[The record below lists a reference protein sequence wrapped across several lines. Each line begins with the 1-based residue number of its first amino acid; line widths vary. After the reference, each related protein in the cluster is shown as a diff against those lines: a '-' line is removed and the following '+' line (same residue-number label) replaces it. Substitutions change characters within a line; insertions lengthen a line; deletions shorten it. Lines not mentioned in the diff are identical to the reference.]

1 MRRKQKMQGTL
12 KILKLLS
19 DPTRLRILRLLGEED
34 LTVAELQQI
43 LGMGQSRTSAHL
55 AQLKAEGLISDRRA
69 GKNIYYARSGVV
81 GGAVGELIKR
91 GGAEL
96 PEAAQDAAALK
107 LVLGKRQDKAGEY
120 FNQLAGKFGRTYVP
134 GRSWRALAHG
144 LLRLLPP
151 MTIADLGAGEG
162 TLSQLLA
169 RTAKKVIAIDNSPAM
184 VEFGSKLAA
193 EHGLKNLEYRLGDI
207 DSPPIKGG
215 TVDLALFSQALHHA
229 ASPGNALAAAHKI
242 LKPGGRLMVLDLLN
256 HSFEQARTLYAHVWL
271 GFSEVELLR
280 LVEKAGF
287 REAEVSVVSREA
299 RAPHFQVVLATARK

>member
-1 MRRKQKMQGTL
+1 MHSTL
-12 KILKLLS
+12 RILKLLS
-19 DPTRLRILRLLGEED
+19 DPTRLRVLRLLGEEE

-55 AQLKAEGLISDRRA
+55 AQLKAEGLVVDRRA
-69 GKNIYYARSGVV
+69 GKNIYYARTGTVP
-81 GGAVGELIKR
+81 AAIAELIEQ
-91 GGAEL
+91 GGKEL
-96 PEAAQDAAALK
+96 PEAPQDSAAAK
-107 LVLGKRQDKAGEY
+107 LALRKRQDKAGEY
-120 FNQLAGKFGRTYVP
+120 FNRLAGKFGRTYVP

-151 MTIADLGAGEG
+151 MVIADLGAGEG

-193 EHGLKNLEYRLGDI
+193 DHGLKNLEYRLGDI
-207 DSPPIKGG
+207 DDPPIKAGS
-215 TVDLALFSQALHHA
+215 VDLALFSQALHHA
-229 ASPGNALAAAHKI
+229 ASPGKALAAAHKI
-242 LKPGGRLMVLDLLN
+242 LKPGGRLMVFDLLS

-271 GFSEVELLR
+271 GFSEVELMR

-287 REAEVSVVSREA
+287 RDAEVTVVSREA
-299 RAPHFQVVLATARK
+299 RAPHFQTVLATARK

>member
-1 MRRKQKMQGTL
+1 MPGTL

-19 DPTRLRILRLLGEED
+19 DPTRLRILRLLGQEE

-55 AQLKAEGLISDRRA
+55 AQLKAEGLVADRRA
-69 GKNIYYARSGVV
+69 GRNIHYAR
-81 GGAVGELIKR
+81 GGAESDALAELIAR

-96 PEAAQDAAALK
+96 PEAGQDDAALK
-107 LVLGKRQDKAGEY
+107 LVLLKRQDKAGEY

-151 MTIADLGAGEG
+151 MVIADLGAGEG

-169 RTAKKVIAIDNSPAM
+169 KRAKKVIAIDNSAAM
-184 VEFGSKLAA
+184 VEFGANLAA

-207 DSPPIKGG
+207 DDPPIKASS
-215 TVDLALFSQALHHA
+215 VDLALFSQALHHA
-229 ASPGNALAAAHKI
+229 ASPAKALAAAHRI
-242 LKPGGRLMVLDLLN
+242 LRPGGRLLVLDLLA
-256 HSFEQARTLYAHVWL
+256 HGFEQARTLYAHVWL

-287 REAEVSVVSREA
+287 RDVEVSVVSRET
-299 RAPHFQVVLATARK
+299 RAPHFQTVLATASK

>member
-1 MRRKQKMQGTL
+1 MQGTL

-19 DPTRLRILRLLGEED
+19 DPTRLRILRLLGREE
-34 LTVAELQQI
+34 LTVAELQVV
-43 LGMGQSRTSAHL
+43 LGTGQSRTSAHL
-55 AQLKAEGLISDRRA
+55 GQLKGAGLVSDRRA
-69 GKNIYYARSGVV
+69 GKNIYYARAAKVPA
-81 GGAVGELIKR
+81 AVAELIES
-91 GGAEL
+91 GGEEL
-96 PEAAQDAAALK
+96 AEAAQDDAAVK
-107 LVLGKRQDKAGEY
+107 LALGKRQDKAGEY

-169 RTAKKVIAIDNSPAM
+169 RTAKKVIAVDNSPAM

-193 EHGLKNLEYRLGDI
+193 EHGLRNLEYRLGEI
-207 DSPPIKGG
+207 DDPPIKAA

-229 ASPGNALAAAHKI
+229 ASPGKALAAAHKI
-242 LKPGGRLMVLDLLN
+242 LKPGGRLMVLDLLS

-271 GFSEVELLR
+271 GFSEVELVR
-280 LVEKAGF
+280 LIEKAGF
-287 REAEVSVVSREA
+287 KDAEVSVVSREA
-299 RAPHFQVVLATARK
+299 RAPHFQTVLATARK

>member
-1 MRRKQKMQGTL
+1 MPGTL

-19 DPTRLRILRLLGEED
+19 DPTRLRILRLLGQEE

-55 AQLKAEGLISDRRA
+55 AQLKAEGLVADRRA
-69 GKNIYYARSGVV
+69 GRNIHYAR
-81 GGAVGELIKR
+81 GGAESAALAELIER

-96 PEAAQDAAALK
+96 PEAGQDDAALK
-107 LVLGKRQDKAGEY
+107 LVLLKRQDKAGEY

-151 MTIADLGAGEG
+151 MVIADLGAGEG

-169 RTAKKVIAIDNSPAM
+169 KRAKKVIAIDNSAAM
-184 VEFGSKLAA
+184 VEFGANLAA

-207 DSPPIKGG
+207 DDPPIKASS
-215 TVDLALFSQALHHA
+215 VDLALFSQALHHA
-229 ASPGNALAAAHKI
+229 ASPAKALAAAHRI
-242 LKPGGRLMVLDLLN
+242 LRPGGRLLVLDLLA
-256 HSFEQARTLYAHVWL
+256 HGFEQARTLYAHVWL

-287 REAEVSVVSREA
+287 RDVEVSVVSRET
-299 RAPHFQVVLATARK
+299 RAPHFQTVLATASK

>member
-1 MRRKQKMQGTL
+1 MRGTL

-19 DPTRLRILRLLGEED
+19 DPTRLRILHLLGEEE

-43 LGMGQSRTSAHL
+43 LGMGQSRISAHL
-55 AQLKAEGLISDRRA
+55 AQLKAEGLVADRRA
-69 GKNIYYARSGVV
+69 GKNIYYSRTRALPAAVEELVESGSS
-81 GGAVGELIKR
+81 
-91 GGAEL
+91 EL
-96 PEAAQDAAALK
+96 PEAPQDSAALK
-107 LVLGKRQDKAGEY
+107 LVLHKRQDQAGEY

-151 MTIADLGAGEG
+151 MVIADLGAGEG

-169 RTAKKVIAIDNSPAM
+169 RTAKRVIAVDNSPAM

-193 EHGLKNLEYRLGDI
+193 ENGITNLEYCLGEIED
-207 DSPPIKGG
+207 PPIKAGI
-215 TVDLALFSQALHHA
+215 VDLALFSQALHHA
-229 ASPGNALAAAHKI
+229 ASPGKALTAAHKI
-242 LKPGGRLMVLDLLN
+242 LKPGGRLMVLDLLS

-280 LVEKAGF
+280 LIERAGF
-287 REAEVSVVSREA
+287 RDAEVSVVSRESK
-299 RAPHFQVVLATARK
+299 APHFQTVLATARK

>member
-1 MRRKQKMQGTL
+1 MQGTL

-19 DPTRLRILRLLGEED
+19 DPTRLRILRLLGKEE

-43 LGMGQSRTSAHL
+43 LATGQSRTSAHL
-55 AQLKAEGLISDRRA
+55 AQLKAEGLVADRRA
-69 GKNIYYARSGVV
+69 GKNIYYSRSGSV
-81 GGAVGELIKR
+81 GPAVAELIES
-91 GGAEL
+91 GGDEL
-96 PEAAQDAAALK
+96 PEAAQDDAAVKLAL
-107 LVLGKRQDKAGEY
+107 LKRQDKAGEY

-193 EHGLKNLEYRLGDI
+193 EHGLKNLEYRLGSI
-207 DSPPIKGG
+207 DDPPIKAG

-229 ASPGNALAAAHKI
+229 ASPGKALAAAHKI
-242 LKPGGRLMVLDLLN
+242 LKPGGRLMVLDLLS

-271 GFSEVELLR
+271 GFSELELVR
-280 LVEKAGF
+280 LIEKAGF
-287 REAEVSVVSREA
+287 KDAEVSVVSREA
-299 RAPHFQVVLATARK
+299 KAPHFQTLLATARK

>member
-1 MRRKQKMQGTL
+1 MQGTL

-19 DPTRLRILRLLGEED
+19 DPTRLRILRLLGQEE
-34 LTVAELQQI
+34 LTVAELQLI
-43 LGMGQSRTSAHL
+43 LGTGQSRTSAHL
-55 AQLKAEGLISDRRA
+55 AQLKAEGLLADRRA
-69 GKNIYYARSGVV
+69 GKNIYYSR
-81 GGAVGELIKR
+81 GGAVPAAIAELIER
-91 GGAEL
+91 GGEEL
-96 PEAAQDAAALK
+96 PEAGEDDAAVKLAL
-107 LVLGKRQDKAGEY
+107 LKRQDKAGEY

-169 RTAKKVIAIDNSPAM
+169 RTAKKVIAVDNSAAM
-184 VEFGSKLAA
+184 VEFGSKLAS

-207 DSPPIKGG
+207 DDPPIKAG

-229 ASPGNALAAAHKI
+229 ASPGKALVAAHKI
-242 LKPGGRLMVLDLLN
+242 LKPGGRLMVLDLLS

-271 GFSEVELLR
+271 GFSEVELVR
-280 LVEKAGF
+280 LIEKAGF
-287 REAEVSVVSREA
+287 KDAEVSVVSREA
-299 RAPHFQVVLATARK
+299 KAPHFQTVLATARK

>member
-1 MRRKQKMQGTL
+1 MQGTL
-12 KILKLLS
+12 KILKLLA
-19 DPTRLRILRLLGEED
+19 DPTRLRILRLLGQEE

-55 AQLKAEGLISDRRA
+55 AQLKAEGLVSDRRA
-69 GKNIYYARSGVV
+69 GKNIYYER
-81 GGAVGELIKR
+81 GGTVSDAVEELIDR
-91 GGAEL
+91 GGQEL
-96 PEAAQDAAALK
+96 PEATQDDAAVK
-107 LVLGKRQDKAGEY
+107 LVLLKRQDKAGEY
-120 FNQLAGKFGRTYVP
+120 FNRLAGNFGRTYVP

-169 RTAKKVIAIDNSPAM
+169 RSAKKVIAIDNSPAM
-184 VEFGSKLAA
+184 VGFGSQLAT
-193 EHGLKNLEYRLGDI
+193 EHGLNNLEYRLGGIED
-207 DSPPIKGG
+207 PPIKAG

-229 ASPGNALAAAHKI
+229 ASPGKALAAAHRI
-242 LKPGGRLMVLDLLN
+242 LKPGGRLMIFDLLS

-280 LVEKAGF
+280 LMERAGF
-287 REAEVSVVSREA
+287 KDTEVTVVSRESK
-299 RAPHFQVVLATARK
+299 APHFQTVLATARK

>member
-1 MRRKQKMQGTL
+1 MRGTL

-19 DPTRLRILRLLGEED
+19 DPTRLRILRLLGEDE

-55 AQLKAEGLISDRRA
+55 AQLKAEGLVGDRRA
-69 GKNIYYARSGVV
+69 GKNIYYTRGEALSP
-81 GGAVGELIKR
+81 AVEELIA
-91 GGAEL
+91 GGSRELAEA
-96 PEAAQDAAALK
+96 PEDAAALK
-107 LVLGKRQDKAGEY
+107 LVLGKRQDRAGEY
-120 FNQLAGKFGRTYVP
+120 FNRLAGKFGRTYVP

-151 MTIADLGAGEG
+151 MVIADLGAGEG

-169 RTAKKVIAIDNSPAM
+169 RSAKKVIAIDNSPAM

-193 EHGLKNLEYRLGDI
+193 EHGIRNLEYRLGEIED
-207 DSPPIKGG
+207 PPIRAAS
-215 TVDLALFSQALHHA
+215 VDLALFSQALHHA
-229 ASPGNALAAAHKI
+229 ASPGRALTAAHRI
-242 LKPGGRLMVLDLLN
+242 LKPGGRLVVLDLLS

-271 GFSEVELLR
+271 GFSEVELIR

-287 REAEVSVVSREA
+287 RDAEVSVVSREA
-299 RAPHFQVVLATARK
+299 RPPHFQTVLVTARR

>member
-1 MRRKQKMQGTL
+1 MQGTL

-19 DPTRLRILRLLGEED
+19 DPTRLRILRLLGQEE

-43 LGMGQSRTSAHL
+43 LGTGQSRTSAHL
-55 AQLKAEGLISDRRA
+55 AQLKAEGLVLDRRA
-69 GKNIYYARSGVV
+69 GKNIYYSRSG
-81 GGAVGELIKR
+81 AVRAAVAELIES
-91 GGAEL
+91 GGKEL
-96 PEAAQDAAALK
+96 PEAGQDDAAVKLAL
-107 LVLGKRQDKAGEY
+107 LKRQDKAGEY
-120 FNQLAGKFGRTYVP
+120 FNELAGKFGRTYVP

-184 VEFGSKLAA
+184 VEFGSKLAV

-207 DSPPIKGG
+207 DDPPIKAG

-229 ASPGNALAAAHKI
+229 ASPGKALAAAHKI
-242 LKPGGRLMVLDLLN
+242 LKPGGRLMILDLLS

-271 GFSEVELLR
+271 GFSEVELVR
-280 LVEKAGF
+280 LIEKAGF
-287 REAEVSVVSREA
+287 KGVEVSVVSREA
-299 RAPHFQVVLATARK
+299 KAPHFQTLLATARR

>member
-1 MRRKQKMQGTL
+1 MQGTL

-19 DPTRLRILRLLGEED
+19 DPTRLRILRLLGKEE

-55 AQLKAEGLISDRRA
+55 AHLKAEGLVADRRA
-69 GKNIYYARSGVV
+69 GKNIYYAR
-81 GGAVGELIKR
+81 GGRVPDAIAELIES
-91 GGAEL
+91 GGDEL
-96 PEAAQDAAALK
+96 PEAAVDDAALK
-107 LVLGKRQDKAGEY
+107 LVLRQRQDKAGEY

-151 MTIADLGAGEG
+151 MVIADLGAGEG

-169 RTAKKVIAIDNSPAM
+169 RQSKKVIAIDNSPAM

-207 DSPPIKGG
+207 DDPPIKAG
-215 TVDLALFSQALHHA
+215 TIDLALFSQALHHA
-229 ASPGNALAAAHKI
+229 ASPGKALAAAHKI
-242 LKPGGRLMVLDLLN
+242 LKPGGRLMVLDLLS

-271 GFSEVELLR
+271 GFSEVELVR
-280 LVEKAGF
+280 LIEKAGF
-287 REAEVSVVSREA
+287 KDAEVSVVSRETK
-299 RAPHFQVVLATARK
+299 APHFQTLLATARK

>member
-1 MRRKQKMQGTL
+1 MPSTL

-19 DPTRLRILRLLGEED
+19 DSTRLRILRLLQEEE

-55 AQLKAEGLISDRRA
+55 AQLKAEGLVSDRRA
-69 GKNIYYARSGVV
+69 GKNIYYARA
-81 GGAVGELIKR
+81 GAVEGALGDLIGR
-91 GGAEL
+91 GGDEL
-96 PEAAQDAAALK
+96 PEAPQDAAALK
-107 LVLGKRQDKAGEY
+107 LVLRKRQDKAGEY

-151 MTIADLGAGEG
+151 MVIADLGAGEG

-169 RTAKKVIAIDNSPAM
+169 ETAKKVIAIDNSPAM
-184 VEFGSKLAA
+184 VDFGSKLAA

-207 DSPPIKGG
+207 DDPPIKPAA
-215 TVDLALFSQALHHA
+215 VDLALFSQALHHA
-229 ASPGNALAAAHKI
+229 ASPGKALAAARKI
-242 LKPGGRLMVLDLLN
+242 LKPGGRLMVFDLLS

-280 LVEKAGF
+280 LIEKAGF
-287 REAEVSVVSREA
+287 RDADVSVVSREA
-299 RAPHFQVVLATARK
+299 RSPHFQTVLATARK

>member
-1 MRRKQKMQGTL
+1 MQRTL

-19 DPTRLRILRLLGEED
+19 DPTRLRILRLLDREG

-55 AQLKAEGLISDRRA
+55 AQLKAEGLVFDRRA
-69 GKNIYYARSGVV
+69 GKNIYYAR
-81 GGAVGELIKR
+81 GGKISAAVAELIR
-91 GGAEL
+91 SGGEEL
-96 PEAAQDAAALK
+96 PEAVADDAAVK
-107 LVLGKRQDKAGEY
+107 LVLLKRQDKASEY

-151 MTIADLGAGEG
+151 TVIADLGAGEG

-169 RTAKKVIAIDNSPAM
+169 RTAKKVIAVDNSPAM
-184 VEFGSKLAA
+184 VEFGSKLAI
-193 EHGLKNLEYRLGDI
+193 ENGLKNLEYRLGDI
-207 DSPPIKGG
+207 DDPPVKAG

-229 ASPGNALAAAHKI
+229 ASPGRALAAAHKI
-242 LKPGGRLMVLDLLN
+242 LKPGGRLMVLDLLS

-271 GFSEVELLR
+271 GFSEVELVR
-280 LVEKAGF
+280 LIEDAGF
-287 REAEVSVVSREA
+287 RGVEVAVVSREA
-299 RAPHFQVVLATARK
+299 KAPHFQTVLATARK

>member
-1 MRRKQKMQGTL
+1 MPGTL
-12 KILKLLS
+12 KLLKLLS
-19 DPTRLRILRLLGEED
+19 DPTRLRILRLLGQEE

-55 AQLKAEGLISDRRA
+55 AQLKAEGLVADRRA
-69 GKNIYYARSGVV
+69 GRNIHYAR
-81 GGAVGELIKR
+81 GGAESAALAELIER

-96 PEAAQDAAALK
+96 PEAAQDDAALK
-107 LVLGKRQDKAGEY
+107 LVLLKRQDKAGEY

-151 MTIADLGAGEG
+151 MVIADLGAGEG

-169 RTAKKVIAIDNSPAM
+169 KTAKKVIAVDNSPGM
-184 VEFGSKLAA
+184 VEFGSALAR
-193 EHGLKNLEYRLGDI
+193 EHGLANLEYRLGNI
-207 DSPPIKGG
+207 DDPPIKAG

-229 ASPGNALAAAHKI
+229 ASPGKALAAAHKI
-242 LKPGGRLMVLDLLN
+242 LRPGGRLVVLDLLA

-280 LVEKAGF
+280 LIEKAGF
-287 REAEVSVVSREA
+287 QDADVSVVSRET
-299 RAPHFQVVLATARK
+299 RAPHFQTVLATARK

>member
-1 MRRKQKMQGTL
+1 MQGTL

-19 DPTRLRILRLLGEED
+19 DPTRLRILRLLGREE
-34 LTVAELQQI
+34 LTVAELQLI
-43 LGMGQSRTSAHL
+43 LGTGQSRTSAHL
-55 AQLKAEGLISDRRA
+55 AQLKGEGLVGDRRA
-69 GKNIYYARSGVV
+69 GKNIYYSRAGTVPV
-81 GGAVGELIKR
+81 AVAELIES

-96 PEAAQDAAALK
+96 PEATQDDAAVKLAL
-107 LVLGKRQDKAGEY
+107 LKRQDKAGEY

-151 MTIADLGAGEG
+151 MAIADLGAGEG

-169 RTAKKVIAIDNSPAM
+169 RTAKKVIAVDNSPAM

-193 EHGLKNLEYRLGDI
+193 EHGLKNLEYRLGSI
-207 DSPPIKGG
+207 DDPPIKAA

-229 ASPGNALAAAHKI
+229 ASPGKALAAAHKI

-256 HSFEQARTLYAHVWL
+256 HCFEQARTLYADVWL
-271 GFSEVELLR
+271 GFSEVELVR
-280 LVEKAGF
+280 LIEKAGF
-287 REAEVSVVSREA
+287 KDVEVSVVSREA
-299 RAPHFQVVLATARK
+299 KAPHFQTVLATARK

>member
-1 MRRKQKMQGTL
+1 MTGTL

-19 DPTRLRILRLLGEED
+19 DPTRLRILRLLGQEE

-55 AQLKAEGLISDRRA
+55 GQLKAEGLVADRRA
-69 GKNIYYARSGVV
+69 GRNIYYARED
-81 GGAVGELIKR
+81 AVGEAVAELITR
-91 GGAEL
+91 GGSEL
-96 PEAAQDAAALK
+96 PEAAPDDAALK
-107 LVLGKRQDKAGEY
+107 LVLLKRQDKAGEY

-134 GRSWRALAHG
+134 GRSWRALSHG

-151 MTIADLGAGEG
+151 MVIADLGAGEG

-193 EHGLKNLEYRLGDI
+193 EHGIRNLEYRLGGI
-207 DSPPIKGG
+207 DAPPIKPA

-229 ASPGNALAAAHKI
+229 ASPGKALAAAHKI
-242 LKPGGRLMVLDLLN
+242 LKPGGRLVVLDLLA

-280 LVEKAGF
+280 LIEKAGF
-287 REAEVSVVSREA
+287 RDAEVSVVSREA
-299 RAPHFQVVLATARK
+299 RAPHFQTILASATK